1 MDIQPSWPW
10 LALLLLGAW
19 HGINPGMGWLFAVA
33 LGLQEQKRR
42 AVWRALLPLALG
54 HGLAIAAAIVVGA
67 LVGLILPVRYLKWL
81 VAVVLVGFGLYRLV
95 RHRHP
100 RWGGMRV
107 GFRDLTVWSLLMA
120 SAHGAGLMVLPFV
133 LGTTIPPVVGSN
145 GLLAPVG
152 HHKASTIVASAY
164 ASPPVGSDSPDA
176 VCHPGAHGAV
186 TSPGPSP
193 SQGTEAG
200 HAAHTGPLLS
210 GLADGELVGLAASL
224 LHTLGYLLVMGL
236 VAVIVYEKLGLHLL
250 RTMWFNLD
258 LIWAAALILTGL
270 LTPLI

>member
-1 MDIQPSWPW
+1 MDIQASWPW

-54 HGLAIAAAIVVGA
+54 HALAIAVAILAGA
-67 LVGLILPVRYLKWL
+67 LLGLVLPVRYLRWL
-81 VAVVLVGFGLYRLV
+81 VAALLVGFGLYCLL

-133 LGTTIPPVVGSN
+133 LGVTAHSART
-145 GLLAPVG
+145 G
-152 HHKASTIVASAY
+152 HAATMLVA
-164 ASPPVGSDSPDA
+164 
-176 VCHPGAHGAV
+176 HHHGAHGAA
-186 TSPGPSP
+186 SMANPSP
-193 SQGTEAG
+193 AVGRPAPRGAEEVVQRSDPDPLAG
-200 HAAHTGPLLS
+200 VDTGHGVHAAALFS
-210 GLADGELVGLAASL
+210 GLPNGQIAGLLAAL
-224 LHTLGYLLVMGL
+224 LHTVGYLVVMGI
-236 VAVIVYEKLGLHLL
+236 VAVIVYEKLGLRLL

-258 LIWAAALILTGL
+258 LVWAGALILTGALAPL
-270 LTPLI
+270 L

>member
-1 MDIQPSWPW
+1 MDIQAPWPW

-33 LGLQEQKRR
+33 LGLQEQKRS
-42 AVWRALLPLALG
+42 AVWRALLPLAVG
-54 HGLAIAAAIVVGA
+54 HGLAIAAAIVAGGLLG
-67 LVGLILPVRYLKWL
+67 LVLPVRYLRWL

-100 RWGGMRV
+100 RWAGMRV

-133 LGTTIPPVVGSN
+133 VGTTISPGVASN
-145 GLLAPVG
+145 NLLAPVG
-152 HHKASTIVASAY
+152 HHEAPTIVASAH
-164 ASPPVGSDSPDA
+164 AAPLVGSGSPEA
-176 VCHPGAHGAV
+176 VCHLGAHGAV

-193 SQGTEAG
+193 FQGVQAG
-200 HAAHTGPLLS
+200 HAVHTGSLLS
-210 GLADGELVGLAASL
+210 GLADGELVGLVATL

-236 VAVIVYEKLGLHLL
+236 VAVIVYERLGLRLL
-250 RTMWFNLD
+250 RSLWFNLD
-258 LIWAAALILTGL
+258 LIWAGALIFTGVLAPL
-270 LTPLI
+270 L

>member
-1 MDIQPSWPW
+1 MEIQASWPW

-54 HGLAIAAAIVVGA
+54 HGLAIAVAILAGA
-67 LVGLILPVRYLKWL
+67 LLGLVLPVRYLRWL
-81 VAVVLVGFGLYRLV
+81 VAVMLVGFGLYRLV

-133 LGTTIPPVVGSN
+133 VGTTISPVVGGN
-145 GLLAPVG
+145 GLITPVG
-152 HHKASTIVASAY
+152 HRQPSTILASDHA
-164 ASPPVGSDSPDA
+164 APPTGSDPLGV
-176 VCHPGAHGAV
+176 VCHPGAHSAV
-186 TSPGPSP
+186 TSPGPRP
-193 SQGTEAG
+193 SQGAEAG
-200 HAAHTGPLLS
+200 HAAHVAALLP
-210 GLADGELVGLAASL
+210 GLSDGQLAGLAATL

-236 VAVIVYEKLGLHLL
+236 VAVVVYEKLGLRLL
-250 RTMWFNLD
+250 RSLWFNLD
-258 LIWAAALILTGL
+258 LIWAGALILTGL

>member
-1 MDIQPSWPW
+1 MDIQASWPW

-54 HGLAIAAAIVVGA
+54 HGLAIAAAILAGA
-67 LVGLILPVRYLKWL
+67 LLGLVLPVRYLRWL

-133 LGTTIPPVVGSN
+133 VGITVSPVVEGN
-145 GLLAPVG
+145 GLITPVG
-152 HHKASTIVASAY
+152 HYEAPTIVASAY
-164 ASPPVGSDSPDA
+164 AAAQAESNSPGP
-176 VCHPGAHGAV
+176 VCHLGAHGAV
-186 TSPGPSP
+186 TSPGPRA
-193 SQGTEAG
+193 SQGAG
-200 HAAHTGPLLS
+200 HAAHTGLLFS
-210 GLADGELVGLAASL
+210 GLADGELGGLAATL

-236 VAVIVYEKLGLHLL
+236 VAVIVYERLGLRLL
-250 RTMWFNLD
+250 RSMWFNLD
-258 LIWAAALILTGL
+258 LIWAGALIFTGVLAPL
-270 LTPLI
+270 L